1 MCTILCSF
9 SGNVSGQAK
18 SDAWLERLLREN
30 ADPVLTR
37 VLNSP
42 DSFQY
47 QLIYTQI
54 ERDKNKKP
62 SFKNYYLNVD
72 RGRYHYPASTVKLPV
87 ALLALEKLNSLNKPN
102 LDKYSVMLTDSAFSG
117 QTRVSKDSTSETGM
131 PSVAHYVRKI
141 FVVSD
146 NDAYNRLYEFIGQQ
160 QMNERLAKMGYKD
173 IHIIHRF
180 VRLTP
185 EENRHTNPVRFLD
198 DGKLVYE
205 QPPLTSKLKI
215 DTTKR
220 IFVGERYFDNDEK
233 LVERPMDFTLKNRF
247 PIEDLQKVMQSV
259 IFPESVPE
267 KQRFK
272 ITEDD
277 RRFVLQHMSQLPSKT
292 PYPKYDTTEFFDSY
306 TKFFFFRANKS
317 KIPGHLQVFNKAG
330 WSYGFLTDAAY
341 IVDHENNVEFMLTGT
356 IYANRDGIL
365 NDDKYDYEEIGW
377 PFFKAVGEIIYQYEL
392 QKKSQ

>member
-1 MCTILCSF
+1 MIPRFITVVCTILCSF

-87 ALLALEKLNSLNKPN
+87 ALLALEKLNLLNKPN

-173 IHIIHRF
+173 IRIIHRF

-185 EENRHTNPVRFLD
+185 EENRHTNPVRFLYN
-198 DGKLVYE
+198 GKLVYE
-205 QPPLTSKLKI
+205 QPPLVSRLKI

-220 IFVGERYFDNDEK
+220 IFVGERYFDNNEK

-247 PIEDLQKVMQSV
+247 PIE
-259 IFPESVPE
+259 
-267 KQRFK
+267 
-272 ITEDD
+272 
-277 RRFVLQHMSQLPSKT
+277 
-292 PYPKYDTTEFFDSY
+292 
-306 TKFFFFRANKS
+306 
-317 KIPGHLQVFNKAG
+317 
-330 WSYGFLTDAAY
+330 
-341 IVDHENNVEFMLTGT
+341 
-356 IYANRDGIL
+356 
-365 NDDKYDYEEIGW
+365 
-377 PFFKAVGEIIYQYEL
+377 
-392 QKKSQ
+392 